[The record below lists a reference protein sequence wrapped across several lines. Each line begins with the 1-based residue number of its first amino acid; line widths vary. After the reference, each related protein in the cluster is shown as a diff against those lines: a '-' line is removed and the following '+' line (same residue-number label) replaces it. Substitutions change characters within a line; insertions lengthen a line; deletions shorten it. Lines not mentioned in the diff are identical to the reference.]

1 MQQIVIDAPVGQV
14 SAELERRGVAADA
27 KVHVVIEFID
37 DGTLPMA
44 AIAEAGGAQD
54 WLADEPEL
62 YGDSDIVGRM
72 SAA

>member
-1 MQQIVIDAPVGQV
+1 MQQILIDAPVGQV
-14 SAELERRGVAADA
+14 SAELRRRGVAADA

>member
-1 MQQIVIDAPVGQV
+1 
-14 SAELERRGVAADA
+14 
-27 KVHVVIEFID
+27 
-37 DGTLPMA
+37 MA

-62 YGDSDIVGRM
+62 YSDSDIVGRM

>member
-1 MQQIVIDAPVGQV
+1 MPRQGKFPQSL
-14 SAELERRGVAADA
+14 SAAASPRMH
-27 KVHVVIEFID
+27 VHFVIEFID

-62 YGDSDIVGRM
+62 YSDSDIVGRM